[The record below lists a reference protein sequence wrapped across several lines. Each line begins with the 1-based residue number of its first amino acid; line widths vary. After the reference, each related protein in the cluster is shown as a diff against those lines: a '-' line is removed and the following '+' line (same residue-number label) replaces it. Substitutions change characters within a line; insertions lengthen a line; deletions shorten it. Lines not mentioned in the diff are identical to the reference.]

1 LTDPIPGSKELGIFL
16 LEETFAQMLRENL
29 ESPNLDVVLAAAL
42 QLAEGIALEP
52 MKLLETAERLNGA
65 QRVNDVAALYQRWL
79 QHCHSSVNYI
89 IQFNLGATLTQ
100 LGQIQAA
107 ESAYR
112 AAIAQNPEFAQAW
125 FNLGTVLERQNKPQ
139 EALATWQSMLDKR
152 LVDTAQSRELYL
164 MTCNNLGRLL
174 EETRQLQQ
182 AEAILRTSLET
193 DPAQPKVIQHWVHL
207 RQKQCVWPV
216 YEPPAGLTRG
226 DLLKASSPLAL
237 LAGSDDP
244 GLQLAAAVHFVKE
257 RVNVRVPALASAQGY
272 GHQKLRIGFLSSDFC
287 LHAVSLLTVELFE
300 LIDRERFEVY
310 GFCWSRE
317 DGSALRERVKQAMD
331 HFVRIDAMD
340 DASAAQCIRN
350 HEIDILIDL
359 HGLTSGARPDIPAYR
374 PAAVQMTYLGFPGST
389 GLPGIDYVI
398 ADRYLIPD
406 SEKAYYSETPLYLA
420 QIYQCS
426 DRQRPVA
433 ALPTRAECGL
443 PQDRFVFCSFNN
455 NYKFNEEVFDC
466 WMRILHRAPDSVLWL
481 LADNP
486 WAQENLCARAQAH
499 GVDPARLLFAPR
511 VAPAQYLARYS
522 AADLFLDAYPFNA
535 GTTAN
540 DALWMG
546 LPVLTRSGR
555 TFASRMAGS
564 LLTSLE
570 LPELITTTL
579 AEYEERAVE
588 LATQA
593 DLLPGLRERLQQGR
607 EHSVLFDTP
616 RFVRDFE
623 DAISSVAPGRI

>member
-16 LEETFAQMLRENL
+16 LEENFAQMLRQNL

-52 MKLLETAERLNGA
+52 MKLLETADRLNGA
-65 QRVNDVAALYQRWL
+65 QRIADVAALYQRWL

-89 IQFNLGATLTQ
+89 IQFNLGATLSQ
-100 LGQIQAA
+100 LGQIEAA
-107 ESAYR
+107 EAAYR

-125 FNLGTVLERQNKPQ
+125 FNLGTLLERQSKPQ
-139 EALATWQSMLDKR
+139 EALAIWQSMLDDR
-152 LVDTAQSRELYL
+152 MVDATQSRELYL
-164 MTCNNLGRLL
+164 MTCNNLGRLF
-174 EETRQLQQ
+174 EETRQLQKS
-182 AEAILRTSLET
+182 EAILRTSLDA
-193 DPAQPKVIQHWVHL
+193 DPNQPKVIQHWVHL

-300 LIDRERFEVY
+300 LIDRQRFEVY

-317 DGSALRERVKQAMD
+317 DGSALRERVRQAMD

-340 DASAAQCIRN
+340 DATAAQCIRN

-443 PQDRFVFCSFNN
+443 PQERFVFCSFNN

-466 WMRILHRAPDSVLWL
+466 WMRILQRAPDSVLWL
-481 LADNP
+481 LADNQ

-511 VAPAQYLARYS
+511 VAPEQYLARYS

-564 LLTSLE
+564 LLTALD

-588 LATQA
+588 LATRA
-593 DLLPGLRERLQQGR
+593 DLLPGLRERLHRGR
-607 EHSVLFDTP
+607 EHSALFDTP

-623 DAISSVAPGRI
+623 DAISSVAPGRV

>member
-16 LEETFAQMLRENL
+16 LEENFVQMLRQNL

-52 MKLLETAERLNGA
+52 MKLLETADRLNGA
-65 QRVNDVAALYQRWL
+65 QRIADVAALYQRWL

-89 IQFNLGATLTQ
+89 IQFNLGATLSQ
-100 LGQIQAA
+100 LGQIEAA
-107 ESAYR
+107 EAAYR

-125 FNLGTVLERQNKPQ
+125 FNLGTLLERQNKPQ
-139 EALATWQSMLDKR
+139 EALAIWQSMLDDR
-152 LVDTAQSRELYL
+152 MVDATQSRELYL
-164 MTCNNLGRLL
+164 MTCNNLGRLF
-174 EETRQLQQ
+174 EETRQLQKS
-182 AEAILRTSLET
+182 EAILRTSLDA
-193 DPAQPKVIQHWVHL
+193 DPNQPKVIQHWVHL

-300 LIDRERFEVY
+300 LIDRQRFEVY

-317 DGSALRERVKQAMD
+317 DGSALRERVRQAMD

-340 DASAAQCIRN
+340 DATAAQCIRN

-443 PQDRFVFCSFNN
+443 PQERFVFCSFNN

-466 WMRILHRAPDSVLWL
+466 WMRILQRAPDSVLWL
-481 LADNP
+481 LADNQ

-511 VAPAQYLARYS
+511 VAPEQYLARYS

-564 LLTSLE
+564 LLTALD

-588 LATQA
+588 LATRA
-593 DLLPGLRERLQQGR
+593 DLLPGLRERLHRGR
-607 EHSVLFDTP
+607 EHSALFDTP

-623 DAISSVAPGRI
+623 DAISSVAPGRV

>member
-1 LTDPIPGSKELGIFL
+1 
-16 LEETFAQMLRENL
+16 MLRQNL

-52 MKLLETAERLNGA
+52 MKLLETADRLNGA
-65 QRVNDVAALYQRWL
+65 QRIADVAALYQRWL

-89 IQFNLGATLTQ
+89 IQFNLGATLSQ
-100 LGQIQAA
+100 LGQIEAA
-107 ESAYR
+107 EAAYR

-125 FNLGTVLERQNKPQ
+125 FNLGTLLERQSKPQ
-139 EALATWQSMLDKR
+139 EALAIWQSMLDDR
-152 LVDTAQSRELYL
+152 MVDATQSRELYL
-164 MTCNNLGRLL
+164 MTCNNLGRLF
-174 EETRQLQQ
+174 EETRQLQKS
-182 AEAILRTSLET
+182 EAILRTSLDA
-193 DPAQPKVIQHWVHL
+193 DPNQPKVIQHWVHL

-300 LIDRERFEVY
+300 LIDRQRFEVY

-317 DGSALRERVKQAMD
+317 DGSALRERVRQAMD

-340 DASAAQCIRN
+340 DATAAQCIRN

-443 PQDRFVFCSFNN
+443 PQERFVFCSFNN

-466 WMRILHRAPDSVLWL
+466 WMRILQRAPDSVLWL
-481 LADNP
+481 LADNQ
-486 WAQENLCARAQAH
+486 WAQENLCARAEAH

-511 VAPAQYLARYS
+511 VAPEQYLARYS

-564 LLTSLE
+564 LLTALD

-588 LATQA
+588 LATRA
-593 DLLPGLRERLQQGR
+593 DLLPGLRERLHRGR
-607 EHSVLFDTP
+607 EHSALFDTP

-623 DAISSVAPGRI
+623 DAISSVAPGRV

>member
-1 LTDPIPGSKELGIFL
+1 
-16 LEETFAQMLRENL
+16 MLRQNL

-52 MKLLETAERLNGA
+52 MKLLETADRLNGA
-65 QRVNDVAALYQRWL
+65 QRIADVAALYQRWL

-89 IQFNLGATLTQ
+89 IQFNLGATLSQ
-100 LGQIQAA
+100 LGQIEAA
-107 ESAYR
+107 EAAYR

-125 FNLGTVLERQNKPQ
+125 FNLGTLLERQSKPQ
-139 EALATWQSMLDKR
+139 EALAIWQSMLDDR
-152 LVDTAQSRELYL
+152 MVDATQSRELYL
-164 MTCNNLGRLL
+164 MTCNNLGRLF
-174 EETRQLQQ
+174 EETRQLQKS
-182 AEAILRTSLET
+182 EAILRTSLDA
-193 DPAQPKVIQHWVHL
+193 DPNQPKVIQHWVHL

-300 LIDRERFEVY
+300 LIDRQRFEVY

-317 DGSALRERVKQAMD
+317 DGSALRERVRQAMD

-340 DASAAQCIRN
+340 DATAAQCIRN

-443 PQDRFVFCSFNN
+443 PQERFVFCSFNN

-466 WMRILHRAPDSVLWL
+466 WMRILQRAPDSVLWL
-481 LADNP
+481 LADNQ

-511 VAPAQYLARYS
+511 VAPEQYLARYS

-564 LLTSLE
+564 LLTALD

-588 LATQA
+588 LATRA
-593 DLLPGLRERLQQGR
+593 DLLPGLRERLHRGR
-607 EHSVLFDTP
+607 EHSALFDTP

-623 DAISSVAPGRI
+623 DAISSVAPGRV

>member
-1 LTDPIPGSKELGIFL
+1 MP
-16 LEETFAQMLRENL
+16 RENL

-42 QLAEGIALEP
+42 QLAEGVALEP

-65 QRVNDVAALYQRWL
+65 QRITDVAALYQRWL

-100 LGQIQAA
+100 LGQIPAA
-107 ESAYR
+107 ERAYR

-125 FNLGTVLERQNKPQ
+125 FNLGTVLERQQKPQ
-139 EALATWQSMLDKR
+139 EALAIWQSMLDDN
-152 LVDTAQSRELYL
+152 LVDAAQSRELYL

-174 EETRQLQQ
+174 EETRQLKQS
-182 AEAILRTSLET
+182 EAILRTSLEA
-193 DPAQPKVIQHWVHL
+193 DPVQPKVIQHWVHL

-237 LAGSDDP
+237 LAASDDP

-317 DGSALRERVKQAMD
+317 DGSALRERVRQAMD

-340 DASAAQCIRN
+340 DAAAAQCIRN

-374 PAAVQMTYLGFPGST
+374 PAVVQMTYLGFPGST

-455 NYKFNEEVFDC
+455 NYKFNEAVFDC
-466 WMRILHRAPDSVLWL
+466 WMRILQRAPESVLWL

-486 WAQENLCARAQAH
+486 WAQENLCARARAN

-564 LLTSLE
+564 LLTALD

-579 AEYEERAVE
+579 TEYEERAVE

-593 DLLPGLRERLQQGR
+593 DLLPGLRERLHQGR
-607 EHSVLFDTP
+607 EHSALFDTP

-623 DAISSVAPGRI
+623 DAISSVAPGRAQP

>member
-1 LTDPIPGSKELGIFL
+1 
-16 LEETFAQMLRENL
+16 MLRENL

-42 QLAEGIALEP
+42 QMAEGIALEP
-52 MKLLETAERLNGA
+52 MKLLETADRLNGA

-139 EALATWQSMLDKR
+139 EALATWQSMLDKH
-152 LVDTAQSRELYL
+152 LVDAAQSRELYL

-182 AEAILRTSLET
+182 SEAILRTSLEA
-193 DPAQPKVIQHWVHL
+193 DPMQPKVIQHWVHL

-287 LHAVSLLTVELFE
+287 LHAVSLLTVELLE

-486 WAQENLCARAQAH
+486 WAQENLYARAQAH

-564 LLTSLE
+564 LLTSLD
-570 LPELITTTL
+570 LPELITTTV
-579 AEYEERAVE
+579 ADYEERAVE

-593 DLLPGLRERLQQGR
+593 DLLPALRERLQQGR

-623 DAISSVAPGRI
+623 DAISSVAPGRA